1 MSARVVVLGAGAAGL
16 SAANRLAAARAAGTE
31 IVVVDRAGEH
41 VFWPGLTGVLFGD
54 TELAAIRR
62 PLASLLAGGVRLIA
76 GEAAQVTAAENRV
89 TGSFGELAYDYLVV
103 ALGAE
108 VGWPEGEPACRELAP
123 WTPAGAAAGSEA
135 LRALRPGQRVVVAPH
150 SLPYR
155 CPPAVFDFA
164 ARLRHA
170 TAADV
175 TVAHPWARPLDP
187 FGEQPAQPP
196 PPAC

>member
-54 TELAAIRR
+54 TELAAIRL

-89 TGSFGELAYDYLVV
+89 TGSFGELAIRLPRRRPWRRS
-103 ALGAE
+103 G
-108 VGWPEGEPACRELAP
+108 LA
-123 WTPAGAAAGSEA
+123 
-135 LRALRPGQRVVVAPH
+135 
-150 SLPYR
+150 
-155 CPPAVFDFA
+155 
-164 ARLRHA
+164 
-170 TAADV
+170 
-175 TVAHPWARPLDP
+175 
-187 FGEQPAQPP
+187 
-196 PPAC
+196 